1 MGLFWSLARK
11 IFEETLMTDIE
22 NSIISTKQG
31 FEQSF
36 YSGDFY
42 NKQTQDEHHLKN
54 ILDFLPLKAD
64 MKILDLGAGSG
75 YLSFPIAKKNPT
87 ISIIG
92 LDIVEKALE
101 VNRFKAKKENIRNI
115 RFVSYNGIDFPFV
128 DSEFDMVI
136 SRYALHHFPDI
147 HKSIF
152 EVSRIIKQGGFL
164 FISDPTPNANDI
176 CRFVDE
182 YMQLKKDGHI
192 KFYTKD
198 EWLQICGKYGLQFKK
213 SFESKIRFPR
223 KKDTAY
229 GFDELLKR
237 HDKKIVE
244 GYELEVAG
252 DEIYIT
258 EQVNNILFYKRL

>member
-1 MGLFWSLARK
+1 
-11 IFEETLMTDIE
+11 MTDIE
-22 NSIISTKQG
+22 NSIVATKQG
-31 FEQSF
+31 FENSF
-36 YSGDFY
+36 SSGDFY

-64 MKILDLGAGSG
+64 MKILDLGTGSG

-115 RFVSYNGIDFPFV
+115 RFVSYNGIDFPFANN
-128 DSEFDMVI
+128 EFDMVI

-147 HKSIF
+147 QKSIF
-152 EVSRIIKQGGFL
+152 EVSRIIKQGGFF
-164 FISDPTPNANDI
+164 FISDPTPNANDAS
-176 CRFVDE
+176 RFVDE

-213 SFESKIRFPR
+213 SFDSTIRFPR

-229 GFDELLKR
+229 GFDELLKK

-244 GYELEVAG
+244 GYELEMVG

>member
-1 MGLFWSLARK
+1 
-11 IFEETLMTDIE
+11 MTDIE
-22 NSIISTKQG
+22 NSIVATKQG
-31 FEQSF
+31 FENSF
-36 YSGDFY
+36 SSGDFY

-115 RFVSYNGIDFPFV
+115 RFVSYNGIDFPFANN
-128 DSEFDMVI
+128 DFDMVV

-152 EVSRIIKQGGFL
+152 EVSRIIKQGGFF
-164 FISDPTPNANDI
+164 FISDPTPNANDAT
-176 CRFVDE
+176 RFVDE
-182 YMQLKKDGHI
+182 YMRLKKDCHN

-198 EWLQICGKYGLQFKK
+198 
-213 SFESKIRFPR
+213 
-223 KKDTAY
+223 
-229 GFDELLKR
+229 
-237 HDKKIVE
+237 
-244 GYELEVAG
+244 
-252 DEIYIT
+252 
-258 EQVNNILFYKRL
+258 